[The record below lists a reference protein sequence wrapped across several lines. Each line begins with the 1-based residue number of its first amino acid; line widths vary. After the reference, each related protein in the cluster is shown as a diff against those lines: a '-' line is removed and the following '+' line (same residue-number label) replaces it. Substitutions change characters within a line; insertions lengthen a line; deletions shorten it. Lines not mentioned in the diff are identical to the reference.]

1 MPPLQEWLDENEE
14 TAIRL
19 YAVWFR
25 TTRYLY
31 EDPDR
36 LLAIIGESLKAATGG
51 LLTPEATMT
60 ALSKFNH
67 FPLFEDAWK
76 TYFDPDSTTYFGTAN
91 EELFT
96 EAANQGQFPKEITW
110 DQIQVGDK
118 YFNLLAERQDLIDII
133 NAPLKGM

>member
-1 MPPLQEWLDENEE
+1 M
-14 TAIRL
+14 
-19 YAVWFR
+19 
-25 TTRYLY
+25 
-31 EDPDR
+31 
-36 LLAIIGESLKAATGG
+36 
-51 LLTPEATMT
+51 TPEATMT

-133 NAPLKGM
+133 NAPAEGDVDDWLTDRSPLALRRGGPAFNHGTFPGFVFICRLLWIRLAG